1 MIMDINERS
10 KEYAEGK
17 ALTAINAAIE
27 QAYRDGYNDGLKH
40 LELERLEA
48 MKEGVEY
55 VDLNL
60 KSGTLWSSE
69 YAKFG
74 KGVPNKIPFFEA
86 SQINIPTEEDF
97 RELCRECRAS
107 YVNKTNFHGIKFTGI
122 NGKSIEI
129 EYTDSDGGAWVQG
142 NACSFRFWLNKNG
155 EKDNEKKAAAIR
167 MNDNV
172 ATPLVFDM
180 FMGLRLPVMLVKK
193 KQV

>member
-1 MIMDINERS
+1 MDINERS

-17 ALTAINAAIE
+17 ALSALNAAIE
-27 QAYRDGYNDGLKH
+27 QAYKDGYNDGLKH

-48 MKEGVEY
+48 IKEGVEY

-60 KSGTLWSSE
+60 KSGTLWSSK
-69 YAKFG
+69 YVKFG
-74 KGVPNKIPFFEA
+74 EGVPNKIPFMEA
-86 SQINIPTEEDF
+86 SQLNIPTKEDF

-122 NGKSIEI
+122 NGNSIEI
-129 EYTDSDGGAWVQG
+129 EYTDSEGGTWVQG
-142 NACSFRFWLNKNG
+142 NACSFRFWLKEKG
-155 EKDNEKKAAAIR
+155 EKDNEKKVAAIR

-172 ATPLVFDM
+172 ATPLIFDM

-193 KQV
+193 NE